1 MRTEAAEKCRLILTS
16 ILLSRVLCCYSRLL
30 SIFYGLRVVLLQNV
44 ETVAD
49 TGTSDIWTEVKYESP
64 ADITKE

>member
-16 ILLSRVLCCYSRLL
+16 IFYYHVCFAASEHKTS
-30 SIFYGLRVVLLQNV
+30 FYGLCGVLQNV
-44 ETVAD
+44 EAVAD

>member
-16 ILLSRVLCCYSRLL
+16 ILLSRVLCCYRRLI
-30 SIFYGLRVVLLQNV
+30 STYGLRVVLENV
-44 ETVAD
+44 EAVAD